1 MNILYDILGVPF
13 GYVMRFIYSLVH
25 NYGAAIIL
33 FTIFSKL
40 LLFPINYK
48 TQKSSAKMQRLNP
61 KLSAL
66 RKKYEK
72 EPQKLQ
78 EAQMALYQEEGV
90 NPGAS
95 CLPMFLQFFLLFGIL
110 AVVYKPLTHVLGY
123 SGDVI
128 DNVVNLVQEQ
138 FPDIASKFKSGDLR
152 EELYVMEAFKENSS
166 IFNVAGF
173 DNSVVS
179 KFLDNFNFLG
189 IDLGR
194 TPNIKDVSNFGLWC
208 IPFVSGIF
216 QLVTTFY
223 TQIVNKKKNPDQP
236 NMGCMN
242 IMLYGMPIFSI
253 WFAFNVPAGV
263 GFYWACSS
271 LVSLLIQIGLNM
283 YFTPERV
290 DKICEKDN
298 VKSKAK
304 YAKGKKSFSQRMMEA
319 QNKAAAASG
328 GVSSSSSRSV
338 DTGSMSKKEKSEYE
352 SQRIKEARKR
362 MAEKYGEDY
371 SDDEE

>member
-1 MNILYDILGVPF
+1 MNFLYDVLGVPF
-13 GYVMRFIYSLVH
+13 GYVMRLIYSLVQ
-25 NYGAAIIL
+25 NYGVAIIL

-61 KLSAL
+61 KLKAL
-66 RKKYEK
+66 RQKYQK
-72 EPQKLQ
+72 DPQKLQ

-128 DNVVNLVQEQ
+128 DNVVNMVIDQ
-138 FPDIASKFKSGDLR
+138 FPDIAQKFKGGDLR
-152 EELYVMEAFKENSS
+152 EELYVMEAFRQDPGL
-166 IFNVAGF
+166 FNVAGF
-173 DNSVVS
+173 DNGEVGA
-179 KFLDNFNFLG
+179 FLDNFKFLG
-189 IDLGR
+189 IDLGV

-208 IPFVSGIF
+208 IPFVSGIL
-216 QLVTTFY
+216 QLVMTIY
-223 TQIVNKKKNPDQP
+223 SQVVNKKRNPDQP

-271 LVSLLIQIGLNM
+271 LVSLLIQIGLNR

-290 DKICEKDN
+290 EEICEKDN
-298 VKSKAK
+298 KKNKAK
-304 YAKGKKSFSQRMMEA
+304 YANGKKSFTQRMMEA
-319 QNKAAAASG
+319 QNQVNAANTSLRDA
-328 GVSSSSSRSV
+328 
-338 DTGSMSKKEKSEYE
+338 DTDSMSKKEKSQYE
-352 SQRIKEARKR
+352 SQRIKEARRR
-362 MAEKYGEDY
+362 MAEKYGEEY
-371 SDDEE
+371 SDDE

>member
-13 GYVMRFIYSLVH
+13 GYVMRFIYNLVQ
-25 NYGAAIIL
+25 NYGVAIIL

-61 KLSAL
+61 KLKAL

-128 DNVVNLVQEQ
+128 DNVVNLVKDQ
-138 FPDIASKFKSGDLR
+138 FPEIASRFKGGDLR
-152 EELYVMEAFKENSS
+152 EELYVMEAFKENSGL
-166 IFNVAGF
+166 FNVAGF
-173 DNSVVS
+173 DNSVVAN
-179 KFLDNFNFLG
+179 FLDNFNFLG
-189 IDLGR
+189 IDLGK
-194 TPNIKDVSNFGLWC
+194 TPNIKDFSNIGLWC
-208 IPFVSGIF
+208 IPFISGIL
-216 QLVTTFY
+216 QLTMTIY

-242 IMLYGMPIFSI
+242 VMLYGMPIFSI

-271 LVSLLIQIGLNM
+271 LVSLLIQIGLNN

-298 VKSKAK
+298 AKSKAK
-304 YAKGKKSFSQRMMEA
+304 YANGKKSFSQRMMEA
-319 QNKAAAASG
+319 QNQAAAASG
-328 GVSSSSSRSV
+328 ISSSRDA
-338 DTGSMSKKEKSEYE
+338 DTESMSKKERTEYE

-371 SDDEE
+371 SDDE

>member
-13 GYVMRFIYSLVH
+13 GYVMRFIYNLVQ
-25 NYGAAIIL
+25 NYGVAIIL
-33 FTIFSKL
+33 FTLFSKL

-48 TQKSSAKMQRLNP
+48 TQKSSAKMQKLNP
-61 KLSAL
+61 KLKAL
-66 RKKYEK
+66 RQKYEK

-128 DNVVNLVQEQ
+128 DNVVNLVKDQ
-138 FPDIASKFKSGDLR
+138 FPEIASKFKAGDLR

-166 IFNVAGF
+166 LFNVAGF
-173 DNSVVS
+173 DNSVV
-179 KFLDNFNFLG
+179 KNFLDNFTFLG
-189 IDLGR
+189 IDLGK
-194 TPNIKDVSNFGLWC
+194 TPNIKDFSNIGLWC
-208 IPFVSGIF
+208 IPFISGIL
-216 QLVTTFY
+216 QLAMTFY

-271 LVSLLIQIGLNM
+271 LVSFLIQIGLNN
-283 YFTPERV
+283 YFTPARV

-298 VKSKAK
+298 AKNRAK
-304 YAKGKKSFSQRMMEA
+304 YANGKKSFSQRMMEA
-319 QNKAAAASG
+319 QNQAAAAAG
-328 GVSSSSSRSV
+328 INSSRDA
-338 DTGSMSKKEKSEYE
+338 DTESMSKKERTEYE

-371 SDDEE
+371 SDDE

>member
-1 MNILYDILGVPF
+1 MNFLYDLLGVPF
-13 GYVMRFIYSLVH
+13 GYVMRFIYNIVQ
-25 NYGAAIIL
+25 NYGAAIIV

-61 KLSAL
+61 KLKAL

-110 AVVYKPLTHVLGY
+110 AVVYKPLTHILGY

-128 DNVVNLVQEQ
+128 DNVIAMIGEQ
-138 FPDIASKFKSGDLR
+138 FPAIAERFKPGDLR
-152 EELYVMEAFKENSS
+152 EELYIMEAFKQNEGA
-166 IFNVAGF
+166 FNVAGF
-173 DNSVVS
+173 NNGEVS
-179 KFLDNFNFLG
+179 EFLGNFKLFG
-189 IDLGR
+189 IDLSQ
-194 TPNIKDVSNFGLWC
+194 TPDIKNISNFGLWI
-208 IPFVSGIF
+208 IPFISGII
-216 QLVTTFY
+216 QLISTVY
-223 TQIVNKKKNPDQP
+223 SQIVSKKRNPDAQQ

-242 IMLYGMPIFSI
+242 VMLYGMPIFSI
-253 WFAFNVPAGV
+253 WLAFSVPAGV

-271 LVSLLIQIGLNM
+271 LVSLAIQIGLNM

-290 DKICEKDN
+290 EKMCEKDN
-298 VKSKAK
+298 EKMRKK
-304 YAKGKKSFSQRMMEA
+304 YGEGGKKSFSQRMLEA
-319 QNKAAAASG
+319 QGQAVPT
-328 GVSSSSSRSV
+328 VSSSRDK
-338 DTGSMSKKEKSEYE
+338 DTENMSKKEKNEYE

-371 SDDEE
+371 SDED

>member
-13 GYVMRFIYSLVH
+13 GYIMRLIYWLVS
-25 NYGAAIIL
+25 NYGVAIIL
-33 FTIFSKL
+33 FTIFSKA

-61 KLSAL
+61 KLKQL

-123 SGDVI
+123 GSDVI
-128 DNVVNLVQEQ
+128 TNAVNLVAEQ
-138 FPDIASKFKSGDLR
+138 FPDIADKFKSGDLR
-152 EELYVMEAFKENSS
+152 QELYIMEAFRENPDAFK
-166 IFNVAGF
+166 IAGF
-173 DNSVVS
+173 DNAEVS
-179 KFLDNFNFLG
+179 EFMRNFTFLG
-189 IDLGR
+189 IDLGK
-194 TPNIKDVSNFGLWC
+194 TPDISNPSDFGLWC
-208 IPFVSGIF
+208 IPFVSGIL
-216 QLVTTFY
+216 QLVMTLY
-223 TQIVNKKKNPDQP
+223 SQIVSKKRNPDQP

-242 IMLYGMPIFSI
+242 VMLYGMPIFSI

-271 LVSLLIQIGLNM
+271 LFSLLIQIGLNR
-283 YFTPERV
+283 YFTPARV
-290 DKICEKDN
+290 EQICEKDN
-298 VKSKAK
+298 EKLKKK
-304 YAKGKKSFSQRMMEA
+304 YANGKKSFTQRMMEA
-319 QNKAAAASG
+319 QGQASATG
-328 GVSSSSSRSV
+328 ASSRDA
-338 DTGSMSKKEKSEYE
+338 DTKDMSKKEKAEYE
-352 SQRIKEARKR
+352 SQRIKDARRR
-362 MAEKYGEDY
+362 MAEKYGDDY
-371 SDDEE
+371 SEDDQDES

>member
-13 GYVMRFIYSLVH
+13 GYVMRFIYNLVQ
-25 NYGAAIIL
+25 NYGVAIIL
-33 FTIFSKL
+33 FTLFSKL

-48 TQKSSAKMQRLNP
+48 TQKSSAKMQKLNP
-61 KLSAL
+61 KLQAL

-128 DNVVNLVQEQ
+128 DNVVNLVRDQ
-138 FPDIASKFKSGDLR
+138 FPEIASKFKAGDLR

-166 IFNVAGF
+166 LFNVAGF
-173 DNSVVS
+173 DNSVV
-179 KFLDNFNFLG
+179 KNFLDNFTFLG
-189 IDLGR
+189 IDLGK
-194 TPNIKDVSNFGLWC
+194 TPNIKDFSNIGLWC
-208 IPFVSGIF
+208 IPFISGIL
-216 QLVTTFY
+216 QLAMTFY

-271 LVSLLIQIGLNM
+271 LVSFLIQIGLNN
-283 YFTPERV
+283 YFTPARV

-298 VKSKAK
+298 AKNRAK
-304 YAKGKKSFSQRMMEA
+304 YANGKKSFSQRMMEA
-319 QNKAAAASG
+319 QNQAAAAAG
-328 GVSSSSSRSV
+328 INSSRDA
-338 DTGSMSKKEKSEYE
+338 DTESMSKKERTEYE

-371 SDDEE
+371 SDDE

>member
-13 GYVMRFIYSLVH
+13 GYVMRFIYGLVQ
-25 NYGAAIIL
+25 NYGIAIIL
-33 FTIFSKL
+33 FTIFSKV

-61 KLSAL
+61 KLKAL

-123 SGDVI
+123 SSDII
-128 DNVVNLVQEQ
+128 DNAVKLVTDQ
-138 FPDIASKFKSGDLR
+138 FPDISSRFKGGDLR
-152 EELYVMEAFKENSS
+152 EELYIMEAFKQDSS
-166 IFNVAGF
+166 LFNVAGF
-173 DNSVVS
+173 NNGDVS
-179 KFLDNFNFLG
+179 NFLSHFKFLG
-189 IDLGR
+189 IDLGK
-194 TPNIKDVSNFGLWC
+194 TPNIKDFSNIGLWS
-208 IPFVSGIF
+208 IPFISGIL
-216 QLVTTFY
+216 QLVMTVY
-223 TQIVNKKKNPDQP
+223 SQIVNKKRNPDQP

-242 IMLYGMPIFSI
+242 VMLYGMPIFSI

-271 LVSLLIQIGLNM
+271 LVSLLIQIGLNR
-283 YFTPERV
+283 YFTPERIE
-290 DKICEKDN
+290 KICEADN
-298 VKSKAK
+298 AKNRTK
-304 YAKGKKSFSQRMMEA
+304 YANGKKSFSQRMMEA
-319 QNKAAAASG
+319 QNNAASANG
-328 GVSSSSSRSV
+328 SSSRNA
-338 DTGSMSKKEKSEYE
+338 DTDKMSKKEKSEYE
-352 SQRIKEARKR
+352 SQRIKDARKR
-362 MAEKYGEDY
+362 MAEKYGDDY
-371 SDDEE
+371 SDNE